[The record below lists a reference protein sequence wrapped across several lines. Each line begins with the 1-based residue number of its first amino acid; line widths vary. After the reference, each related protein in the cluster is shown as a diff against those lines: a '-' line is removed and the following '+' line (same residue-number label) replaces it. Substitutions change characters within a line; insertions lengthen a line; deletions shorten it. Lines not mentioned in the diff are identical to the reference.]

1 MLLNLDGSDSAR
13 DEFLMVSEAAFGL
26 VVAIIELA
34 VRDATKGKPAHMV
47 AAWEYFTGPA
57 YREHLRW
64 LGVSTFRYPDGLK
77 L

>member
-1 MLLNLDGSDSAR
+1 MLLNLDGADTAR

-64 LGVSTFRYPDGLK
+64 LGVSTFQYPDGLK